1 MAQLLNRIFLILV
14 ITGYSAILLSE
25 KGFSEETAASSK
37 VGQSEKTS
45 DAQQK
50 IPVVKKPVLVPGTGN
65 VIENGADTF
74 EDENWKWYH
83 RHPKSSREQ
92 DERMRSPLGKSN
104 NGLWFEGPKRGTP
117 DVVKRV
123 ELPAAGLEGSTH
135 GLLIAT
141 LRAGIP
147 GRVTY
152 RMMQDDLIFN
162 MSRPLAV
169 AFLLLIIQ
177 VL

>member
-1 MAQLLNRIFLILV
+1 MAQSLNRIFLLLV
-14 ITGYSAILLSE
+14 ITGYSAIIFSGE
-25 KGFSEETAASSK
+25 GFSEEVLDSST
-37 VGQSEKTS
+37 VEQSEKTS

-50 IPVVKKPVLVPGTGN
+50 NPAVKKPVLIPGTGSL
-65 VIENGADTF
+65 IKNGADTF

-135 GLLIAT
+135 GLLVAT

-162 MSRPLAV
+162 MSKA
-169 AFLLLIIQ
+169 A
-177 VL
+177 